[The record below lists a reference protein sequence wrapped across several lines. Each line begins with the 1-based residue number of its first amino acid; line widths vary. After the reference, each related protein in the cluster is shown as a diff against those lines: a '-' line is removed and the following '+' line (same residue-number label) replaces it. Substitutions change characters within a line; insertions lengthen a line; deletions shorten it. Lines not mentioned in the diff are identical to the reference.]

1 MADSSLH
8 VVVIGGGI
16 GGLCLA
22 QGLRKAGVPVSVYER
37 DRTPTSRL
45 QGYRININPRGAR
58 SLRECLPGD
67 LWDAFEASCGASPHY
82 SFRFITHRMDE
93 LLRIEA
99 LEDARVGRH
108 YSASRGRLR
117 QIL

>member
-1 MADSSLH
+1 MADSSFH

-45 QGYRININPRGAR
+45 QGYRIHVSPRGAG
-58 SLRECLPGD
+58 SLR
-67 LWDAFEASCGASPHY
+67 
-82 SFRFITHRMDE
+82 
-93 LLRIEA
+93 
-99 LEDARVGRH
+99 
-108 YSASRGRLR
+108 
-117 QIL
+117 